1 MRNIRLTTVYLD
13 TIEIFFKDYPAGLN
27 KRLSDVQGTK
37 PIIEACRR
45 ADNIWGYRGRIH
57 QPKTQTLFLLD
68 DLLPKYH
75 GTLCRFDVAFDFN
88 GISADWLEQRCI
100 LRWRRP
106 GPMRNYG
113 DTVYWVAQSVRK
125 KRSNRDIALYADR
138 PSKITG
144 EPDCTHF
151 ELRFYGTPA
160 VRREGIKRP
169 SQLIG
174 LDPAELFQKHI
185 KVVDF
190 DDEAAERLKCRFIQ
204 RQVKRERMKYRSNPQ
219 RDRSR
224 SMREFLDRYRARNC
238 QRFTYLYDRAI
249 HNRVQRIK
257 DLNPK
262 FVSKLKPLSL
272 VVLHLPCQLAWR

>member
-1 MRNIRLTTVYLD
+1 VW
-13 TIEIFFKDYPAGLN
+13 G
-27 KRLSDVQGTK
+27 
-37 PIIEACRR
+37 RR
-45 ADNIWGYRGRIH
+45 VRVH
-57 QPKTQTLFLLD
+57 QPKIQTLHLLD

-75 GTLCRFDVAFDFN
+75 GSLCRFDVAFDFT
-88 GISADWLEQRCI
+88 GISPSWLERRCI

-106 GPMRNYG
+106 GPMRDYG

-174 LDPAELFQKHI
+174 LDPAELLQKHI

-190 DDEAAERLKCRFIQ
+190 DDEATERLKCRFIQ
-204 RQVKRERMKYRSNPQ
+204 RHVKRERMMYRSNPQ

-224 SMREFLDRYRARNC
+224 SMRQFIDRYRARNH
-238 QRFTYLYDRAI
+238 QRLTYLYDRAI

-272 VVLHLPCQLAWR
+272 VVLNLPFQLAWR